1 MIGKAFTLLE
11 TVLDRVIPDK
21 NARAKAK
28 EALLEL
34 DKRGDLE
41 LLIGQLEINKAEAAH
56 KSLFVAGWRPAV
68 GWICAVSLGYNYVLY
83 PVMQFGVALA
93 MPEPPVLPAVDLA
106 GMMPVL
112 LGMLGLAGYRTI
124 EKRSN
129 VAREE

>member
-1 MIGKAFTLLE
+1 MIGQALSILTPL
-11 TVLDRVIPDK
+11 LDRVIPDK
-21 NARAKAK
+21 NARA
-28 EALLEL
+28 EAEELLQQM
-34 DKRGDLE
+34 DKRGELDL
-41 LLIGQLEINKAEAAH
+41 LVGQLEINKAEAAH

-124 EKRSN
+124 EKRSK